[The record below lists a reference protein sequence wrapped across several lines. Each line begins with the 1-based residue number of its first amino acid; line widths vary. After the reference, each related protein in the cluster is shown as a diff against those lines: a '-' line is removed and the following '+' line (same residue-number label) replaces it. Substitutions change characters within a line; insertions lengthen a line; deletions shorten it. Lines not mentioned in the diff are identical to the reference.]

1 MADEPALD
9 AKYEGLR
16 RGLRSRRRDDHALDL
31 FRRAEAN
38 LADVRQVDR
47 ILLELGRF
55 YNPLTNRPIVD
66 LATRRSIVER
76 LGAGGGGPPAAPRPL
91 RSPKRGAAAAGG
103 KGGPPPPRVT
113 RGDTKKPTPA
123 GGPAER
129 IVVLRRA
136 WEEIASPEI

>member
-76 LGAGGGGPPAAPRPL
+76 LEAGRLDEARQLLDDCVARYAPPDGPAPPAG
-91 RSPKRGAAAAGG
+91 RGASSGLRGSSGVGRVAARIDFVVR
-103 KGGPPPPRVT
+103 PP
-113 RGDTKKPTPA
+113 
-123 GGPAER
+123 
-129 IVVLRRA
+129 
-136 WEEIASPEI
+136 

>member
-76 LGAGGGGPPAAPRPL
+76 LEAGRLDEARQLLDDCVARYAPP
-91 RSPKRGAAAAGG
+91 
-103 KGGPPPPRVT
+103 
-113 RGDTKKPTPA
+113 D
-123 GGPAER
+123 GPAPPST
-129 IVVLRRA
+129 LRGMTILDRA
-136 WEEIASPEI
+136 CLR